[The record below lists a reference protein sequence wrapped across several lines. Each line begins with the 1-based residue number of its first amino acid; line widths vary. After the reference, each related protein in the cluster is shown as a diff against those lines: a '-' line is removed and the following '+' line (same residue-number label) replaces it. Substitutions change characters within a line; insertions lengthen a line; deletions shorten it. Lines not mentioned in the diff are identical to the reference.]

1 MLVSPVSAVQ
11 IAYHVP
17 DPVAAAR
24 DYARLFGW
32 GPFFLFEHI
41 ALSSCLY
48 RGAPAHFDHTS
59 AYGQAGDLMIE
70 LITQHDD
77 TPSVLRDLYAG
88 DAVGVHHVARF
99 VPDLPEALTRARA
112 DGVEVALDACTA
124 TGTRFAMLDTSHQLG
139 HMLELYEGA
148 GDMLR
153 FYRFVRRAAEGW
165 NGAEPLRRMAL

>member
-1 MLVSPVSAVQ
+1 MVSPINAVQ

-17 DPVAAAR
+17 DPVVAAH
-24 DYARLFGW
+24 DYARQFGW
-32 GPFFLFEHI
+32 GPFFLIEHI

-48 RGAPAHFDHTS
+48 RGVPARFDHSS

-88 DAVGVHHVARF
+88 DASGVHHIAHF
-99 VPDLPEALTRARA
+99 VPDLSAALTAARA
-112 DGVEVALDACTA
+112 DGIEVALDACTA
-124 TGTRFAMLDTSHQLG
+124 TGTRFAMLDTSRTLG
-139 HMLELYEGA
+139 HMIELYEGS
-148 GDMLR
+148 GNLLR

-165 NGAEPLRRMAL
+165 NGAEPLRRMAI